1 MALSD
6 AQVSKQIEHMI
17 AFIQNES
24 QEKVEEIY
32 AKVSP
37 SPGPCYDRPVRGSL
51 VMISYFRLTKNFK
64 LRKVDWSISNESK
77 SLISIQRKK
86 NNWNNKNDFNNLSSS
101 TRVDW

>member
-32 AKVSP
+32 AKVCFNSYVQILEN
-37 SPGPCYDRPVRGSL
+37 SSDELNRPFFFE
-51 VMISYFRLTKNFK
+51 I
-64 LRKVDWSISNESK
+64 SISRSWP
-77 SLISIQRKK
+77 L
-86 NNWNNKNDFNNLSSS
+86 
-101 TRVDW
+101 

>member
-32 AKVSP
+32 AKVNVNPYWQILENS
-37 SPGPCYDRPVRGSL
+37 SIIFFSKFQFPVHELDQFLENS
-51 VMISYFRLTKNFK
+51 
-64 LRKVDWSISNESK
+64 SIIRMSG
-77 SLISIQRKK
+77 
-86 NNWNNKNDFNNLSSS
+86 
-101 TRVDW
+101 

>member
-32 AKVSP
+32 AKVNVNPYWQILENSSNLFP
-37 SPGPCYDRPVRGSL
+37 KFQFLGHELDLFLENS
-51 VMISYFRLTKNFK
+51 
-64 LRKVDWSISNESK
+64 SIICMSG
-77 SLISIQRKK
+77 
-86 NNWNNKNDFNNLSSS
+86 
-101 TRVDW
+101 

>member
-32 AKVSP
+32 AKVSF
-37 SPGPCYDRPVRGSL
+37 SSNPGRL
-51 VMISYFRLTKNFK
+51 VTHTCTGKGPIRIPRTPDQALG
-64 LRKVDWSISNESK
+64 LE
-77 SLISIQRKK
+77 LG
-86 NNWNNKNDFNNLSSS
+86 
-101 TRVDW
+101 

>member
-32 AKVSP
+32 AKVSFHKNA
-37 SPGPCYDRPVRGSL
+37 GRPVTNTG
-51 VMISYFRLTKNFK
+51 ISPIRIPRTPYQEFGLELSHINFF
-64 LRKVDWSISNESK
+64 I
-77 SLISIQRKK
+77 
-86 NNWNNKNDFNNLSSS
+86 
-101 TRVDW
+101 

>member
-32 AKVSP
+32 AKVCLNPYWQITENS
-37 SPGPCYDRPVRGSL
+37 S
-51 VMISYFRLTKNFK
+51 NFFPK
-64 LRKVDWSISNESK
+64 FQFSEFIENSSIFLFE
-77 SLISIQRKK
+77 ISIAR
-86 NNWNNKNDFNNLSSS
+86 S
-101 TRVDW
+101 

>member
-32 AKVSP
+32 AKV
-37 SPGPCYDRPVRGSL
+37 
-51 VMISYFRLTKNFK
+51 K
-64 LRKVDWSISNESK
+64 
-77 SLISIQRKK
+77 
-86 NNWNNKNDFNNLSSS
+86 FNPYGQILESSS
-101 TRVDW
+101 IFPQISVFRVMS

>member
-32 AKVSP
+32 AKV
-37 SPGPCYDRPVRGSL
+37 CFN
-51 VMISYFRLTKNFK
+51 SYVQILENSSNFPP
-64 LRKVDWSISNESK
+64 
-77 SLISIQRKK
+77 
-86 NNWNNKNDFNNLSSS
+86 
-101 TRVDW
+101 

>member
-32 AKVSP
+32 AKVCFNSYVHILENSSNFSP
-37 SPGPCYDRPVRGSL
+37 
-51 VMISYFRLTKNFK
+51 
-64 LRKVDWSISNESK
+64 
-77 SLISIQRKK
+77 
-86 NNWNNKNDFNNLSSS
+86 
-101 TRVDW
+101 